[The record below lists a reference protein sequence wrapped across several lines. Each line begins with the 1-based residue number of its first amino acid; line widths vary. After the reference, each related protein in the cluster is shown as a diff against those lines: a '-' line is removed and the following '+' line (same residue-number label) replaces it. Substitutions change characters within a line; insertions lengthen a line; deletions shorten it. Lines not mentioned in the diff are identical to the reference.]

1 MLGGCERQNHQGLQ
15 KSPSIAST
23 SVMEKKLRKNFGRN
37 EGYHDVTANMWR
49 LRRKERWEVAYQIIS
64 PTSKDRRFGALEE
77 VSSIQE
83 LGVQQ
88 EQRNLRQALAGKV
101 RCMRKRTA
109 GKTSQPDH

>member
-1 MLGGCERQNHQGLQ
+1 M
-15 KSPSIAST
+15 K
-23 SVMEKKLRKNFGRN
+23 KKLGRN
-37 EGYHDVTANMWR
+37 VAYHDVTATTWR
-49 LRRKERWEVAYQIIS
+49 PRRKERWKVAYQIIS

-109 GKTSQPDH
+109 GKTSRPDH